1 MHQIIDR
8 TAFIQA
14 FTTMGRAHNFS
25 RAALVALFEYLEEVS
40 PELELDV
47 IGLCCEFTE
56 YGSAFEAAQD
66 FDYAPD
72 PEEEDVDTLEESAL
86 DWLRGKTCVLDTSG
100 GGVIIANF

>member
-1 MHQIIDR
+1 MKQTI
-8 TAFIQA
+8 TEAAFIQA
-14 FTTMGRAHNFS
+14 FTTMGRPHEFS
-25 RAALVALFEYLEEVS
+25 RAGLISLFEYLEEVE

-100 GGVIIANF
+100 GGVIIACF